1 MTGRRWRLLGWLVAG
16 GVLGMFVVWW
26 RAGQTTAAG
35 PGQSAQRA
43 REASLERGT
52 APPGLAAPG
61 SNDRTRSTPRF
72 VLDRASTA
80 VQNDPRALDYDP
92 RRLIRIGKRVDDVF
106 AAEPRIAAWA
116 GARERTLRSEIG
128 KDLSHLVPLATIE
141 SVECRSSTCRVT
153 IAAPEEQVEEAS
165 AALTLTGRGTMSA
178 VRAYSGD
185 QTRGTHELF
194 VLFSPEHRPDSAYQ
208 AWYDEERRRT
218 LAFLRKTPGA
228 IPHLDHARIPE
239 E

>member
-16 GVLGMFVVWW
+16 GLLGMFVVWW

-35 PGQSAQRA
+35 PGQGAQRA
-43 REASLERGT
+43 REDSPVVGAAS
-52 APPGLAAPG
+52 GLVAPG
-61 SNDRTRSTPRF
+61 SNDRTASPPRF

-106 AAEPRIAAWA
+106 AAEPRITAWA
-116 GARERTLRSEIG
+116 GARERSLRSEIG
-128 KDLSHLVPLATIE
+128 KDLSRLVPLATIE

-153 IAAPEEQVEEAS
+153 IAAPEAQVEEAS

-185 QTRGTHELF
+185 QARGTHELF
-194 VLFSPEHRPDSAYQ
+194 VLFSPEHRPDAAYQ

-218 LAFLRKTPGA
+218 LGFLRKTPGA